1 MLGETVS
8 DLLLQAVVVEPRIPR
23 LHPWGVVKHKPC
35 QPRVTTTSIITK
47 KAYREE
53 QPERFLRKDTKE
65 DISICLNCTRKSCSG
80 SKRCLL
86 KRKGEQNNVN
96 QD

>member
-1 MLGETVS
+1 M
-8 DLLLQAVVVEPRIPR
+8 IP
-23 LHPWGVVKHKPC
+23 PMHKPW
-35 QPRVTTTSIITK
+35 QPRVTTASITTN

-65 DISICLNCTRKSCSG
+65 DISICLNCTKKYCSG

-86 KRKGEQNNVN
+86 KHKGEQNNVN
-96 QD
+96 PD

>member
-1 MLGETVS
+1 M
-8 DLLLQAVVVEPRIPR
+8 IP
-23 LHPWGVVKHKPC
+23 LMHKPC
-35 QPRVTTTSIITK
+35 QPRVSTTSIITK

-53 QPERFLRKDTKE
+53 QPERFLRKDTEE

-96 QD
+96 PARLRTPCIRPRHSGKRQYAA